1 MQIIGNMDQW
11 ISIVRISISIHKIVR
26 FPGFELSSSFC
37 TQQGSL
43 FALHRDMDGEV
54 LRVAKDCIPTSGT
67 STSLSHRGTTS
78 RARLPPSEP
87 DTGIELTDIRAV
99 PKQLSL
105 EGSLVTSAIP
115 DTEAPIPSS
124 DSIRSLPGL
133 DSESVSVEKK
143 SREKRNM
150 VNAVLMDYVFCVR
163 IFGGFV

>member
-143 SREKRNM
+143 KYYRERRKPLPMYYLEIRCF
-150 VNAVLMDYVFCVR
+150 A
-163 IFGGFV
+163 